1 MHYQEGKELLMKKA
15 KINLGIM
22 KDRKIE
28 LLSPAGSFESLQA
41 AINGGADAVYFGVEQ
56 LNMRAKSVNSFSVS
70 DIKKIGNIS
79 RANGIKSY
87 ITLNTVMYDHDM
99 QLLHSILKEVK
110 KNKIDAVIA
119 SDYAVIDYCNQLKIP
134 LHISTQ
140 ANVSNIEAV
149 QFFSG
154 FADVVVLARELTL
167 KQVALISK
175 EIKRRKIKGVS
186 GELMKIEVFVHGALC
201 MAISGKCYLSLH
213 TQNASAN
220 RGACTQ
226 NCRRPYKVTDI
237 ETNEELLI
245 DNEYIM
251 SPKDLCT
258 IGILDQLIKS
268 GVDVLK
274 IEGRSKG
281 ADYVYTVTQ
290 CYREALQAIENNSF
304 TPNKIEDW
312 LKRLS
317 TIYNRGFWEGY
328 YLGHKLG
335 EWTTNPGSAATEKK
349 IYVGK
354 GSKYYPN
361 IKVGEF
367 LVESGS
373 IKTGDTLMI
382 TGPKVG
388 MAKEKM
394 ETLMVNGVESNM
406 AVKGD
411 KITFP
416 FEIKVTHQDKL
427 YKIVE
432 TLNV

>member
-1 MHYQEGKELLMKKA
+1 MKKA

-70 DIKKIGNIS
+70 DIKKIGKIS

-110 KNKIDAVIA
+110 KNKIDAVIG

-167 KQVALISK
+167 KQVELISK

-317 TIYNRGFWEGY
+317 TVYNRGFWEGY

-394 ETLMVNGVESNM
+394 ETLMVNGVESSM

-432 TLNV
+432 TLNA